1 MPDFGGGYS
10 MNPQV
15 AKMKGSAAPSSDPA
29 QPSQPQDPM
38 ADPDVQAAIQL
49 LQQKGITP
57 DQIVQ
62 ALAPEPDMDDMSGG
76 SDSDSGE
83 AGDSGY

>member
-15 AKMKGSAAPSSDPA
+15 AKMKGSSAPASPDPSQAAPDPL
-29 QPSQPQDPM
+29 

-49 LQQKGITP
+49 LQAKGVTA
-57 DQIVQ
+57 DQVAQ
-62 ALAPEPDMDDMSGG
+62 AMGGEPDMDQMGG
-76 SDSDSGE
+76 ASDSDADNGG
-83 AGDSGY
+83 GDNSY

>member
-15 AKMKGSAAPSSDPA
+15 AKMKGSSAPASPD
-29 QPSQPQDPM
+29 PSQPQDPM
-38 ADPDVQAAIQL
+38 ADPDVMAAIQL

-57 DQIVQ
+57 DQYAMAVQ
-62 ALAPEPDMDDMSGG
+62 PAMDDMAPSSDNDADNNGG
-76 SDSDSGE
+76 GE
-83 AGDSGY
+83 SEY

>member
-15 AKMKGSAAPSSDPA
+15 AKMKGSSAPASPD
-29 QPSQPQDPM
+29 PSQAPDPM

-49 LQQKGITP
+49 LQAKGVTA
-57 DQIVQ
+57 DQV
-62 ALAPEPDMDDMSGG
+62 AMAMGGEPDADDMGG
-76 SDSDSGE
+76 PSDNDADNGG
-83 AGDSGY
+83 GDNAY

>member
-15 AKMKGSAAPSSDPA
+15 AKMKGSSAPASPD
-29 QPSQPQDPM
+29 PSQPQDPM
-38 ADPDVQAAIQL
+38 ADPDVMAAIQL

-57 DQIVQ
+57 DQYAMAVQ
-62 ALAPEPDMDDMSGG
+62 PAMDDMAPSDNDADNNGG
-76 SDSDSGE
+76 GE
-83 AGDSGY
+83 SEY